1 MPMQCRSDAART
13 NRLGRFVLR
22 GVVTASTSIAE
33 SLVRYLFMLVFAV
46 SLSAQTVP
54 VKYEISVPAPATR
67 LFHVRAEFPVRGKD
81 TVYVSLPAWSPG
93 NYEIQN
99 YARYVR
105 HFAAK
110 SPAGHALFWDRA
122 DKDTWR
128 VATAKSDRVSVEF
141 DYLAD
146 TIDLSM
152 ARIVGDFAQFLG
164 TNLFPY
170 EEGQLDRPAEVKFT
184 LPPGWQVTTAL
195 RPSAAGPYVASNYH
209 ELADAETF
217 LGRYMVDSLP
227 VDGKWLRIAVWP
239 ADAYSEGVQRNIR
252 AALEKI
258 AKTENAL
265 FGGPPYDAYTVFFN
279 VIREP
284 INFGGGLEHSAS
296 QFDIMPQGGFADAVG
311 NLGDF
316 MVPLMSHEY
325 FHLFNV
331 KRIRPAEMWPY
342 NYHAEQYTPL
352 LWWSEGVTD
361 YYADLTNIRSGLWTP
376 EQFLANTGSDMQQ
389 VESAPEPWS
398 EEDGSV
404 ATWINEVFVNSS
416 QLYYPK
422 GALTGMLLDVSIRDA
437 TDNRKSL
444 DDVMRALYAR
454 FYQKQKGFTTGD
466 LLSLLRET
474 GMPDVDGFYQRY
486 INGREPLPYEAVFAK
501 AGITVARQGVS
512 NPFLGVNAQPGTEG
526 KLVVQ
531 GVVPGSAAE
540 TAGLEPGDVLL
551 KVGDIDTRPDQDWG
565 GPFRDRYRGQAGT
578 PLTIAITRDGKAMTL
593 NTEVR
598 ERTAVSFT
606 LTLAAS
612 PTAKQAKIWRGIGS
626 GTTGS

>member
-1 MPMQCRSDAART
+1 
-13 NRLGRFVLR
+13 
-22 GVVTASTSIAE
+22 
-33 SLVRYLFMLVFAV
+33 VRYALVLCIA
-46 SLSAQTVP
+46 LALPLAAQTAAP
-54 VKYEISVPAPATR
+54 VRYEVSVPSPAAQ
-67 LFHVRAEFPVRGKD
+67 LFHVAAGFPTRGKD
-81 TVYVSLPAWSPG
+81 TLYVSLPAWSPG

-110 SPAGHALFWDRA
+110 NASGQSLFWDRL

-128 VATAKSDRVSVEF
+128 VVTGKSERVSVEF

-146 TIDLSM
+146 TIDLSL
-152 ARIVGDFAQFLG
+152 ARLAGDFGQFLG
-164 TNLFPY
+164 TNLFLY
-170 EEGQLDRPAEVKFT
+170 EEGQLARPAEVRFS

-195 RPSAAGPYVASNYH
+195 KGSGAGPYTAATYH

-217 LGRYMVDSLP
+217 VGKYSLDSLQ
-227 VDGKWLRIAVWP
+227 VDGRWIRLAVWP
-239 ADAYSEGVQRNIR
+239 AEAYTPAVQRNMR
-252 AALEKI
+252 ADVEKI

-265 FGGPPYDAYTVFFN
+265 FGGPPYDGYTVFFN

-284 INFGGGLEHSAS
+284 ISFGGGLEHGAS
-296 QFDIMPQGGFADAVG
+296 QFDIMPQGAFADASG
-311 NLGDF
+311 TFGDF

-342 NYHAEQYTPL
+342 DYHAEQYTPL

-361 YYADLTNIRSGLWTP
+361 YYADLTNVRSGLWTA
-376 EQFLANTGSDMQQ
+376 EQFLNNAAQDMQQ

-422 GALTGMLLDVSIRDA
+422 GALTGMLLDIAMRDA
-437 TDNRKSL
+437 TDNRHGL
-444 DDVMRALYAR
+444 DDVMRALYTR
-454 FYQKQKGFTTGD
+454 YYQKQKGFTTAD
-466 LLSLLRET
+466 LLGLLREF
-474 GMPDVDGFYQRY
+474 GMPDADAFYQRY
-486 INGREPLPYEAVFAK
+486 INGREPLPYEAVFPK
-501 AGITVARQGVS
+501 AGIAVARQTTS
-512 NPFLGVNAQPGTEG
+512 NPFLGVNAQPNEQG

-531 GVVPGSAAE
+531 GVVAGSAAE
-540 TAGLEPGDVLL
+540 AAGLEPGDVLL
-551 KVGDIDTRPDQDWG
+551 KVGEVETRPDVDWAVQ
-565 GPFRDRYRGQAGT
+565 FRQRYRGQAGAPLAIAVQRGGQ
-578 PLTIAITRDGKAMTL
+578 PLTLTTQ
-593 NTEVR
+593 VR
-598 ERTAVSFT
+598 ERTVVSFS
-606 LTLAAS
+606 LSQAAATT
-612 PTAKQAKIWRGIGS
+612 PKQAKIWRGLTT